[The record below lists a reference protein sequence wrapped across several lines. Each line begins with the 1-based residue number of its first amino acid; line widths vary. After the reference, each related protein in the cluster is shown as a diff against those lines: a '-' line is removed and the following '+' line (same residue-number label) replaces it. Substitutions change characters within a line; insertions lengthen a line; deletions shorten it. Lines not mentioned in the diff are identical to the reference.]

1 MFTELY
7 SILPFVFL
15 VRFCF
20 NHTISEQKQRMI
32 SDLLEKSPYDYH
44 SETWNR
50 CRAMRTVFLFSFP
63 LLSILFSRFLPY
75 SLHLLFLS
83 SVSSFTALF
92 FSSSRFFPSC
102 SSFPLILLLS
112 LFFLSFP
119 YYTLLLSTPFCYFPP
134 LFLPFCSFT
143 LLSAPL
149 GFFSHSYLFSCL
161 LLFSFFFLVFKM
173 YLTLLFIYMC
183 FAVIEL
189 ISWTS
194 HLQSKWITSLLLSC
208 SFPPCQNENVSV
220 KMEKRKWEEIVLKQQ
235 KEAEENVTPDI
246 DENSFCNLATSM
258 GRDQERVK
266 DRLLKNT
273 YSKKS
278 KRVSLSSLSAG

>member
-20 NHTISEQKQRMI
+20 NQTISEQKQRMI

-50 CRAMRTVFLFSFP
+50 CRAMRTVFLFFFFSTSFH
-63 LLSILFSRFLPY
+63 SLFSVSPFFSSFTFPFL
-75 SLHLLFLS
+75 
-83 SVSSFTALF
+83 SVSSFTVPFHLLTNISFF
-92 FSSSRFFPSC
+92 FSSSSFFPSC

-119 YYTLLLSTPFCYFPP
+119 YYTLLLSTPFLLLSTP
-134 LFLPFCSFT
+134 FLTFLLLYTPFCSFGLFLP
-143 LLSAPL
+143 LLS
-149 GFFSHSYLFSCL
+149 FL
-161 LLFSFFFLVFKM
+161 LSLPFSFFFLVFKR
-173 YLTLLFIYMC
+173 YLTLLCIYMC

-235 KEAEENVTPDI
+235 RRPRRTWP
-246 DENSFCNLATSM
+246 LT
-258 GRDQERVK
+258 
-266 DRLLKNT
+266 
-273 YSKKS
+273 
-278 KRVSLSSLSAG
+278 